1 MYLLIHHTNGELS
14 AVSYA
19 SPFTAIHNLWGR
31 LVDIYDPLYEP
42 EDDHDLD
49 VYRTLCDHRDHVCD
63 LLVSLTPGQK
73 RTYKAP
79 NDLITFSYGCDEQG
93 HYWCHVDSQLVDD
106 DQYQLTW
113 VDPPERS

>member
-1 MYLLIHHTNGELS
+1 MHHANGELS

-19 SPFTAIHNLWGR
+19 SPIVSLHDLWAR

-42 EDDHDLD
+42 EDGYDLD
-49 VYRTLCDHRDHVCD
+49 VYRTLCDHRDQVCQ
-63 LLVSLTPGQK
+63 LLASLQPDEK

-106 DQYQLTW
+106 EQCQLAW